1 MDKLISLAIVLLLY
15 GICKILEHFHLFN
28 FLQIILVF
36 LMFFAFL
43 YGISPNM
50 GNRIGQYHKIHYF
63 NYKLKS

>member
-36 LMFFAFL
+36 FMFATFL

-50 GNRIGQYHKIHYF
+50 GNRISKYDEIHF
-63 NYKLKS
+63 LKEKQ

>member
-15 GICKILEHFHLFN
+15 GICEILEHFHLFN

-50 GNRIGQYHKIHYF
+50 GNRIGKYHKIHF
-63 NYKLKS
+63 LKEKS

>member
-15 GICKILEHFHLFN
+15 GICEILEHFHLFN

-50 GNRIGQYHKIHYF
+50 GNRIGAYHNIHYF

>member
-36 LMFFAFL
+36 FMFATFL

-50 GNRIGQYHKIHYF
+50 GNRISKYHEVH
-63 NYKLKS
+63 NLKEK